1 VIRALLA
8 VLGALALAG
17 CGRGDKTPEMPLPKP
32 ALWTITAPDGKPAGW
47 LFGTIHALP
56 DGVKWRTPAI
66 EDAIAG
72 SDLLVVEVKD
82 LEDSA
87 KLSAA
92 FTRLSHTPDLPP
104 LSDRIVPRLKG
115 KLQAMLKQGGY
126 READFK
132 AVETWAAALM
142 LSQVGQD
149 GQNENGV
156 DRALIDAFHGRNIEE
171 LEGIDGQFTIF
182 DRLPEQDQQDLLGA
196 VVEEDTMDAA
206 ESARLAKLW
215 LAGDMKAIE
224 AEGDEGMLQDP
235 ELKAALLTDRNRE
248 WADRIVALLKT
259 GKRPLIAVGA
269 AHLAPPAGLPELL
282 AARGYTIARVAQ

>member
-1 VIRALLA
+1 MRWLLVALAALL
-8 VLGALALAG
+8 LAA
-17 CGRGDKTPEMPLPKP
+17 CGREEKKADMPLPKP

-56 DGVKWRTPAI
+56 AGVKWRTPAI
-66 EDAIAG
+66 DDAIAG

-82 LEDSA
+82 LEDSG
-87 KLSAA
+87 KLSAT
-92 FTRLSHTPDLPP
+92 FTRLSHTADLPP
-104 LSDRIVPRLKG
+104 LSQRIVPRLRG

-126 READFK
+126 REPDFK

-142 LSQVGQD
+142 LSQIGQEGQD
-149 GQNENGV
+149 ENGV
-156 DRALIDAFHGRNIEE
+156 DRALIDAFHGRNVEE
-171 LEGIDGQFTIF
+171 LEGVEAQFAIF
-182 DRLPEQDQQDLLGA
+182 DRLAEQDQEDLLGA

-206 ESARLAKLW
+206 ESARLARLW
-215 LAGDMKAIE
+215 LAGDMKAIA

-248 WADRIVALLKT
+248 WADKIDALLKT

-269 AHLAPPAGLPELL
+269 AHLAPPGGLPELL
-282 AARGYTIARVAQ
+282 AAKGYTIARVPQ

>member
-1 VIRALLA
+1 MIRTLLA
-8 VLGALALAG
+8 VLAALALAG
-17 CGRGDKTPEMPLPKP
+17 CGRADKTPEMPLPKP

-66 EDAIAG
+66 DDAIGG

-215 LAGDMKAIE
+215 LAGDMRAIE

-248 WADRIVALLKT
+248 WADKLVALLKT

-282 AARGYTIARVAQ
+282 AAKGYTIARVAQ

>member
-1 VIRALLA
+1 
-8 VLGALALAG
+8 
-17 CGRGDKTPEMPLPKP
+17 
-32 ALWTITAPDGKPAGW
+32 
-47 LFGTIHALP
+47 
-56 DGVKWRTPAI
+56 
-66 EDAIAG
+66 
-72 SDLLVVEVKD
+72 
-82 LEDSA
+82 
-87 KLSAA
+87 
-92 FTRLSHTPDLPP
+92 
-104 LSDRIVPRLKG
+104 
-115 KLQAMLKQGGY
+115 
-126 READFK
+126 
-132 AVETWAAALM
+132 
-142 LSQVGQD
+142 
-149 GQNENGV
+149 V

-171 LEGIDGQFTIF
+171 LEGIDDQFTIF

-215 LAGDMKAIE
+215 LAGDMTAIE

>member
-1 VIRALLA
+1 VIRTLLA

-17 CGRGDKTPEMPLPKP
+17 CGRADKTPEMPLPKP

-104 LSDRIVPRLKG
+104 LGDRIVPRLKG

-248 WADRIVALLKT
+248 WAGRIVALLKT

>member
-1 VIRALLA
+1 MIRTLLA
-8 VLGALALAG
+8 VLAALALAG
-17 CGRGDKTPEMPLPKP
+17 CGRADKTPEMPLPKP

-66 EDAIAG
+66 DDAIGG

-87 KLSAA
+87 KLSSA

-156 DRALIDAFHGRNIEE
+156 DRALIVAFHGRNIEE

-215 LAGDMKAIE
+215 LAGDMRAIE

-248 WADRIVALLKT
+248 WADKLVALLKT

-282 AARGYTIARVAQ
+282 AAKGYTIARVAQ